1 MAHTLAR
8 KWALNRQARLRI
20 EDLDSVVNRRT
31 EELRAANAE
40 MVKEIAERKQVEAAL
55 QLSEER
61 FAKAFTA
68 SPLPMTIQTLN
79 DGRYVDVNENFEN
92 ITGFSREEILDRP
105 AADLNIWAEAEA
117 RAKLIQQIEEKR
129 SVRNFRIKLRA
140 KSAQLRDTI
149 VSAEV
154 FSLRGQTFV
163 LLIVEDV
170 TERLSLESQ
179 LRQAQKMEAAG
190 HLASG
195 VAHDFNNILTV
206 IQGHVELTLAAKDL
220 GATVRHSMRQVTAA
234 AQRAAALTRQLLVF
248 SRKQVMQLKVVNLNE
263 IIRNLI
269 WRKCCGG

>member
-92 ITGFSREEILDRP
+92 ITAFSREAILDRP

-206 IQGHVELTLAAKDL
+206 IQGHVELTLAAKHL
-220 GATVRHSMRQVTAA
+220 GATARHSMKQ
-234 AQRAAALTRQLLVF
+234 LTPAPQPAPPLTL
-248 SRKQVMQLKVVNLNE
+248 
-263 IIRNLI
+263 
-269 WRKCCGG
+269 